1 MKTYK
6 KEKNLPYFPA
16 ISSQKFGFWDETCQ
30 ICGKQTDMEGY
41 VETAYDC
48 FCMIASSELDVK
60 SRIAAVEELKNNLGK
75 ASAVLE
81 DMIYERLGLSSEEIV
96 ELLETDSV
104 LP

>member
-1 MKTYK
+1 
-6 KEKNLPYFPA
+6 
-16 ISSQKFGFWDETCQ
+16 
-30 ICGKQTDMEGY
+30 MEGY

-60 SRIAAVEELKNNLGK
+60 SMIAAVEELKIHMGK
-75 ASAVLE
+75 ASAALE